1 MCKKT
6 KNSPHLQLLLL
17 LPRYLG
23 LYLFSFVWFFPYS
36 FRCVYKSFLE
46 ICIFCTYHRL
56 ELLAL
61 GVYPRPQ
68 PKWKNGT
75 LLLKISKSAMIK
87 IFPKLHSAL
96 PVLQVHSGSKLY
108 LTKVTQPIF
117 QLNFKPSFT
126 WKKVLSVGG
135 SKKSKT
141 PLRSTEWFPRKVFF
155 QYFLRHI

>member
-6 KNSPHLQLLLL
+6 NSPHLQLLLL

-68 PKWKNGT
+68 PKRKNGI
-75 LLLKISKSAMIK
+75 LLLKFSKSAMIK
-87 IFPKLHSAL
+87 VFPKLHSAL

-108 LTKVTQPIF
+108 LKKVTQPIF
-117 QLNFKPSFT
+117 QLNFNPSFYLEKT
-126 WKKVLSVGG
+126 IVGRWFKKVPEHPYSDD
-135 SKKSKT
+135 SIKST
-141 PLRSTEWFPRKVFF
+141 VLMPFRLF
-155 QYFLRHI
+155 

>member
-1 MCKKT
+1 MSAFPKRRLGLGLRMNFSWKRRSRYVFLEIKISTNYVCKIN

-36 FRCVYKSFLE
+36 FRCVYRSFLE

-68 PKWKNGT
+68 PKRKNGI
-75 LLLKISKSAMIK
+75 LLLKFSKSAMIK
-87 IFPKLHSAL
+87 IFPKLHSAFITCFK
-96 PVLQVHSGSKLY
+96 GSLRIKIVSQKSY
-108 LTKVTQPIF
+108 PIYFSTKF
-117 QLNFKPSFT
+117 
-126 WKKVLSVGG
+126 
-135 SKKSKT
+135 
-141 PLRSTEWFPRKVFF
+141 
-155 QYFLRHI
+155 

>member
-1 MCKKT
+1 MNGGKNFNQLCAKN

-36 FRCVYKSFLE
+36 FRCVYRSFLE

-68 PKWKNGT
+68 PKRKNGI
-75 LLLKISKSAMIK
+75 LLLKFSKSAMIK
-87 IFPKLHSAL
+87 IFPKLHSAFITCFK
-96 PVLQVHSGSKLY
+96 GSLRIKIVSQKSY
-108 LTKVTQPIF
+108 PIYF
-117 QLNFKPSFT
+117 
-126 WKKVLSVGG
+126 
-135 SKKSKT
+135 
-141 PLRSTEWFPRKVFF
+141 STLLPRKK
-155 QYFLRHI
+155 YCR